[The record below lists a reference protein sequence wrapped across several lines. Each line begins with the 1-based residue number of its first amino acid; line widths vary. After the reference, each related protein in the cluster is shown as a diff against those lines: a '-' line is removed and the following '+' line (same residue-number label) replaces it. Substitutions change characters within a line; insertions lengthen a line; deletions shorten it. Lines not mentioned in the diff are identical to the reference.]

1 MGWRGAALDRLSACP
16 EIRPLA
22 AIVYSVRAARGRSVP
37 IPESRRRD
45 RRDHHWRADVVG
57 VRNTCRSRGP
67 RVWNDR
73 DGKYCPAFDDML
85 RDAGV
90 TPVRL
95 PPRSPNLNAHAERW
109 VRSVKD
115 ECLSK
120 LILFGEPALQT
131 ALRAYVEHL
140 TLLQAGKF

>member
-1 MGWRGAALDRLSACP
+1 
-16 EIRPLA
+16 
-22 AIVYSVRAARGRSVP
+22 
-37 IPESRRRD
+37 
-45 RRDHHWRADVVG
+45 
-57 VRNTCRSRGP
+57 
-67 RVWNDR
+67 
-73 DGKYCPAFDDML
+73 ML

-140 TLLQAGKF
+140 TLHQAGKF